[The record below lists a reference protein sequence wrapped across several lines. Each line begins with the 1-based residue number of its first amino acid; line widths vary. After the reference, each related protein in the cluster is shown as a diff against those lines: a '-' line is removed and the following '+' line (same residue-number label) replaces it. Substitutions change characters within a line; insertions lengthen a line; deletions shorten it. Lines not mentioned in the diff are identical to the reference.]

1 MMNLNDQY
9 FTQAE
14 PNLEGLPTEL
24 KIHILWQIPVIED
37 LKSLVLASPGYHRA
51 YLLVRYHLL
60 EWHANQ
66 QLGEE
71 LDLAEAL
78 TAVRSKG
85 IQFTTRRESAIALL
99 DTWRRRDEI
108 RGSSQS
114 HQLPYR
120 LDKPTHLEGIIN
132 LLHFQKRI
140 LRALCRLQI
149 LKNIFG
155 DPIHCFQYPNCDSC
169 SCTDHWRK
177 REGTKKVR
185 RSHEPRNHQDDEYA
199 FRLFYGTMPPWEYEE
214 MGCVYSYFREKD
226 ELLGKEIGRDLR
238 QLSESTPCEF
248 YSDILPVEERPPPG
262 STIHSDI
269 SFILFPDQDA
279 EGLAGLGPEFL
290 YRLFHVDRLTRRN
303 IVCRNTR
310 KIWHGPFIGYK
321 ISLSWEYRF
330 PLIEPADR
338 HDRPGFEQ
346 FWSSLPAIEQPT
358 PEWKRTWLVEQG
370 EDIELEYAI
379 YADETEETGWNWCY
393 ALWDE
398 ERLEEWK
405 SRREKEISRSTPG
418 ARRFIVSETGNITI
432 EPPE

>member
-1 MMNLNDQY
+1 MNLNDQY

-132 LLHFQKRI
+132 LLHFQKV
-140 LRALCRLQI
+140 LQFF
-149 LKNIFG
+149 LEDYAANA
-155 DPIHCFQYPNCDSC
+155 PN
-169 SCTDHWRK
+169 R
-177 REGTKKVR
+177 
-185 RSHEPRNHQDDEYA
+185 Y
-199 FRLFYGTMPPWEYEE
+199 
-214 MGCVYSYFREKD
+214 
-226 ELLGKEIGRDLR
+226 
-238 QLSESTPCEF
+238 
-248 YSDILPVEERPPPG
+248 
-262 STIHSDI
+262 
-269 SFILFPDQDA
+269 
-279 EGLAGLGPEFL
+279 
-290 YRLFHVDRLTRRN
+290 
-303 IVCRNTR
+303 
-310 KIWHGPFIGYK
+310 
-321 ISLSWEYRF
+321 
-330 PLIEPADR
+330 
-338 HDRPGFEQ
+338 
-346 FWSSLPAIEQPT
+346 
-358 PEWKRTWLVEQG
+358 
-370 EDIELEYAI
+370 
-379 YADETEETGWNWCY
+379 
-393 ALWDE
+393 
-398 ERLEEWK
+398 
-405 SRREKEISRSTPG
+405 
-418 ARRFIVSETGNITI
+418 
-432 EPPE
+432 